1 MIAGLLG
8 KYRTLIVV
16 ISLFLLLFLGVLALN
31 FIISNRIDDDAV
43 AVNLAGR
50 QRMLSQ
56 RMTKA
61 SLQVEDRVRENA
73 GAKPA
78 LEELKQAVDLFEST
92 LKGFKSGASVTGGE
106 GTPVFLNAVDT
117 ASGQG
122 FVDQAGAIFAPFA
135 AAARK
140 NIAAANLSVEEA
152 AAVAR
157 AAESMNLNLLTL
169 MNNLTTDI
177 ERTAA
182 AAADRLRIVQT
193 VGAGLALLMFGFI
206 VFRSIGQL
214 RQGDRALDMAKKETD
229 DILRTTQE
237 GLFLLDPQY
246 NMGQQHSASL
256 TGLIGTSN
264 IGGTNF
270 LKLLQPLVTQKT
282 LDTAKEYIDL
292 LLAHD
297 VNEKLVQSLN
307 PLDAVEINL
316 AGAGGADSKFLQFKF
331 NRVLDNEK
339 VTHLLVTAADIT
351 KRIKLEKEL
360 VATEQRAES
369 QMAMMVQIL
378 QVEPA
383 ALQQYLTQ
391 AAKGLEGVND
401 LLRERGPGST
411 GFLGKIDAIYRI
423 VHRLKGDGGA
433 VGMSKF
439 AESFHGVENVLDSL
453 KQKDKLVGEDFLPV
467 ATRIKQLFTD
477 LESVQGVVTHISQVR
492 GVVTVEPARTS
503 VSQAPADYPFVERW
517 RQFAGEL
524 AGRQGKAVEV
534 SYRGVDL
541 AALPGKLTATINSVV
556 NQFMRNAVVHGIEA
570 SSARQQK
577 GKPDTGR
584 IAVYVTQRTDEGVDL
599 SFRDDGAGISVEN
612 VKAAAVRRGR
622 ITQAQAE
629 TMDARSAIALI
640 FEPGFSTAEAAD
652 GDAGR
657 GAGLDAVKVMIS
669 EVGGHL
675 RVGSTPGEY
684 CHFRVSFP
692 AMREAAVDF
701 DLSAMGA

>member
-1 MIAGLLG
+1 
-8 KYRTLIVV
+8 
-16 ISLFLLLFLGVLALN
+16 
-31 FIISNRIDDDAV
+31 
-43 AVNLAGR
+43 
-50 QRMLSQ
+50 
-56 RMTKA
+56 
-61 SLQVEDRVRENA
+61 
-73 GAKPA
+73 
-78 LEELKQAVDLFEST
+78 
-92 LKGFKSGASVTGGE
+92 
-106 GTPVFLNAVDT
+106 
-117 ASGQG
+117 
-122 FVDQAGAIFAPFA
+122 
-135 AAARK
+135 
-140 NIAAANLSVEEA
+140 
-152 AAVAR
+152 
-157 AAESMNLNLLTL
+157 
-169 MNNLTTDI
+169 
-177 ERTAA
+177 
-182 AAADRLRIVQT
+182 
-193 VGAGLALLMFGFI
+193 
-206 VFRSIGQL
+206 
-214 RQGDRALDMAKKETD
+214 
-229 DILRTTQE
+229 
-237 GLFLLDPQY
+237 
-246 NMGQQHSASL
+246 
-256 TGLIGTSN
+256 
-264 IGGTNF
+264 
-270 LKLLQPLVTQKT
+270 
-282 LDTAKEYIDL
+282 
-292 LLAHD
+292 
-297 VNEKLVQSLN
+297 
-307 PLDAVEINL
+307 
-316 AGAGGADSKFLQFKF
+316 
-331 NRVLDNEK
+331 
-339 VTHLLVTAADIT
+339 
-351 KRIKLEKEL
+351 
-360 VATEQRAES
+360 
-369 QMAMMVQIL
+369 
-378 QVEPA
+378 
-383 ALQQYLTQ
+383 
-391 AAKGLEGVND
+391 
-401 LLRERGPGST
+401 
-411 GFLGKIDAIYRI
+411 
-423 VHRLKGDGGA
+423 
-433 VGMSKF
+433 
-439 AESFHGVENVLDSL
+439 
-453 KQKDKLVGEDFLPV
+453 
-467 ATRIKQLFTD
+467 LFTD